1 MFVFIIYKCVS
12 NVVWKLFFLY
22 PMFYCADLFN
32 RAKTLFMKNTTFDV
46 SDIWWR
52 LYLSAKF
59 IVGIICHRSL
69 LTFVFVNCT
78 FRRYFLMIVCQ
89 LLYLSVIFVD
99 NYICPRHLLTIVF
112 VSDRCWTIV
121 FVNWLIFI
129 IALHSTVLCF
139 STVTVNKYHMTVI
152 H

>member
-12 NVVWKLFFLY
+12 NVVWKFFLY

-52 LYLSAKF
+52 LYLSAIF

-69 LTFVFVNCT
+69 LTFVFVSDLVDNCT
-78 FRRYFLMIVCQ
+78 FRRYFLMSAIVLVSDLCWQ
-89 LLYLSVIFVD
+89 LYLSETFVD
-99 NYICPRHLLTIVF
+99 NCICQRSLLNNSI
-112 VSDRCWTIV
+112 CK
-121 FVNWLIFI
+121 LIDFHNSI
-129 IALHSTVLCF
+129 T
-139 STVTVNKYHMTVI
+139 
-152 H
+152 